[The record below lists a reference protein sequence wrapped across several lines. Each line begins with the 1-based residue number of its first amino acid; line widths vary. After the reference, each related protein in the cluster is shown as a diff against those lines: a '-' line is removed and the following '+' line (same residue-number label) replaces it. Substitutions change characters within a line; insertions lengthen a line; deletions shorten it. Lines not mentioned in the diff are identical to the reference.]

1 MEIKRDYYLNELI
14 DRLDNGLIKI
24 ITGIRRCGK
33 SYLLNTIFKNYLV
46 GQGIDNE
53 HIIQLSLDEN
63 KNKKFLDPDVLDE
76 YIRSLIIDGNKYY
89 LLLDEIQEVKDF
101 ESVLIGFM
109 HINNVEIYVTGSNSK
124 FLSSDIVTEFRGR
137 GDEIRVYPLSF
148 AEFYSVYDGSE
159 EKALSE
165 YYTYG
170 GLPLTVLAKTDN
182 SKINYLRT
190 QKDNVYINDIVDRNN
205 IQNKEELEML
215 VQIIASDIGC
225 LTNPL
230 KLSNSFKER
239 DRQSTMTDKT
249 IYNYLGYL
257 QDAFMIEK
265 ARRFDVRGKRFIET
279 PQKYYF
285 TDMGIRNSFLDFRQ
299 SEEISH
305 TMENVIYIELKK
317 RGYNVDVGSVEIR
330 EGDAKKQLEIDFVA
344 NKGNNKIYI
353 QSALE
358 MKTGE
363 KVRQEQKSLL
373 NVNDFFK
380 KIIIG
385 GDNVKRSRYDNG
397 IIKFP
402 LGIFIESGAHFTR
415 QVSLKYKAWLVYHVL
430 YPVMKFGVLK
440 FNCVN
445 SK

>member
-1 MEIKRDYYLNELI
+1 MEIKRDYYLQELI
-14 DRLDNGLIKI
+14 DRIDNGLIKI

-33 SYLLNTIFKNYLV
+33 SYLLNTIFKNYLIE
-46 GQGIDNE
+46 QGIDEE

-63 KNKKFLDPDVLDE
+63 KNKMYLDPDALDE
-76 YIRSLIIDGNKYY
+76 YIRSLIKDKNKYY
-89 LLLDEIQEVKDF
+89 ILLDEIQEVKDF

-137 GDEIRVYPLSF
+137 GDEVRVYPLSF
-148 AEFYSVYDGSE
+148 AEFFSVYDGSE
-159 EKALSE
+159 ERALSE
-165 YYTYG
+165 YYTFG
-170 GLPLTVLAKTDN
+170 GLPLTILAKSDN

-190 QKDNVYINDIVDRNN
+190 QKDNVYINDIVDRNK

-230 KLSNSFKER
+230 KLSNNFRER
-239 DRQSTMTDKT
+239 DKLSTMTDKT

-265 ARRFDVRGKRFIET
+265 ARRFDVRGKRFIDT

-358 MKTGE
+358 MKTAE
-363 KVRQEQKSLL
+363 KVQQEQKSLL

-380 KIIIG
+380 KIIIV
-385 GDNVKRSRYDNG
+385 GDNIKRSRFDNG
-397 IIKFP
+397 IIIMSIYDF
-402 LGIFIESGAHFTR
+402 LLDAN
-415 QVSLKYKAWLVYHVL
+415 SLEY
-430 YPVMKFGVLK
+430 
-440 FNCVN
+440 
-445 SK
+445 

>member
-14 DRLDNGLIKI
+14 DRIDNQLIKI
-24 ITGIRRCGK
+24 VTGIRRCGK
-33 SYLLNTIFKNYLV
+33 SYLLNVIFKNYLIE
-46 GQGIDNE
+46 QGIDEE

-63 KNKKFLDPDVLDE
+63 KNKKYLDPDVLDE
-76 YIRSLIIDGNKYY
+76 YIRSLIKDNNKYY

-148 AEFYSVYDGSE
+148 AEFYSVYEGSE
-159 EKALSE
+159 EIALSE

-182 SKINYLRT
+182 TKINYLRA
-190 QKDNVYINDIVDRNN
+190 QKDNVYINDIVERNK

-230 KLSNSFKER
+230 KLSNNFKER
-239 DRQSTMTDKT
+239 DKTSTMTDKT

-358 MKTGE
+358 MKTAE
-363 KVRQEQKSLL
+363 KVKQEQKSLL

-380 KIIIG
+380 KIIIV

-397 IIKFP
+397 IILMSIYDF
-402 LGIFIESGAHFTR
+402 LLDAN
-415 QVSLKYKAWLVYHVL
+415 SLEY
-430 YPVMKFGVLK
+430 
-440 FNCVN
+440 
-445 SK
+445 

>member
-1 MEIKRDYYLNELI
+1 MEIERDYYLKEFI
-14 DRLDNGLIKI
+14 DRMDNQLIKI

-33 SYLLNTIFKNYLV
+33 SYLLNIIFKNYLLENET
-46 GQGIDNE
+46 DEE

-63 KNKKFLDPDVLDE
+63 KNKKYLNPDILDE
-76 YIRSLIIDGNKYY
+76 YIRSLIKDKNKYY
-89 LLLDEIQEVKDF
+89 ILLDEIQEVKNF

-109 HINNVEIYVTGSNSK
+109 HMTNIEIYVTGSNSK

-148 AEFYSVYDGSE
+148 AEFYSVYDGTE
-159 EKALSE
+159 EKALNE

-170 GLPLTVLAKTDN
+170 GLPLTVIAKTDN
-182 SKINYLRT
+182 GKINYLRT
-190 QKDNVYINDIVDRNN
+190 QKDNVYINDIIDRNN
-205 IQNKEELEML
+205 VQNKEKLEML

-230 KLSNSFKER
+230 KLSNNFKER
-239 DRQSTMTDKT
+239 DKLSTMTDKT

-257 QDAFMIEK
+257 QNAFMIEK
-265 ARRFDVRGKRFIET
+265 VRRFDVRGKRFIET

-305 TMENVIYIELKK
+305 IMENVIYIELKK

-358 MKTGE
+358 MKTEE
-363 KVRQEQKSLL
+363 KVKQEQKSLL

-380 KIIIG
+380 KIIIV
-385 GDNVKRSRYDNG
+385 GDNIKRSRYDNG
-397 IIKFP
+397 IIIMSIYDF
-402 LGIFIESGAHFTR
+402 LLDAN
-415 QVSLKYKAWLVYHVL
+415 SLEY
-430 YPVMKFGVLK
+430 
-440 FNCVN
+440 
-445 SK
+445 

>member
-1 MEIKRDYYLNELI
+1 MEIKRDYYLKELI
-14 DRLDNGLIKI
+14 DRIDNGLIKI

-33 SYLLNTIFKNYLV
+33 SYLLNVIFKNYLL
-46 GQGIDNE
+46 GEGIDKE

-63 KNKKFLDPDVLDE
+63 RNKKYLDPDILDS
-76 YIRSLIIDGNKYY
+76 YIRNLIKDNNRYY
-89 LLLDEIQEVKDF
+89 LLLDEVQEVKDF
-101 ESVLIGFM
+101 EYVLIGFM
-109 HINNVEIYVTGSNSK
+109 HISNLEIYVTGSNSK

-148 AEFYSVYDGSE
+148 SEFYSVYNGSE
-159 EKALSE
+159 EKALNE
-165 YYTYG
+165 YYTFG
-170 GLPLTVLAKTDN
+170 GLPLTVLSKTDN
-182 SKINYLRT
+182 TKINYLRT
-190 QKDNVYINDIVDRNN
+190 QKDNVYINDIVDRNK

-215 VQIIASDIGC
+215 VQIVASDIGC

-230 KLSNSFKER
+230 KLSNNFKER
-239 DRQSTMTDKT
+239 DKLSTMTDKT

-285 TDMGIRNSFLDFRQ
+285 TDMGIRNSFIDFRQ

-305 TMENVIYIELKK
+305 IMENVIYIELKK

-330 EGDAKKQLEIDFVA
+330 EGNKKKQLEIDFVA

-358 MKTGE
+358 MKTAD
-363 KVRQEQKSLL
+363 KVKQEQKSLL

-380 KIIIG
+380 KIIIV
-385 GDNVKRSRYDNG
+385 GDNIKKSRYDNG
-397 IIKFP
+397 IILMSIYDF
-402 LGIFIESGAHFTR
+402 LLDEN
-415 QVSLKYKAWLVYHVL
+415 SLNY
-430 YPVMKFGVLK
+430 
-440 FNCVN
+440 
-445 SK
+445 

>member
-14 DRLDNGLIKI
+14 DRIDNQLIKI

-33 SYLLNTIFKNYLV
+33 SYLLNTIFKNYLIE
-46 GQGIDNE
+46 QGTDEE
-53 HIIQLSLDEN
+53 HIIQLSLDEK
-63 KNKKFLDPDVLDE
+63 KNKKYLDGDILDE
-76 YIRSLIIDGNKYY
+76 YIRSLIKDDNKYY
-89 LLLDEIQEVKDF
+89 ILLDEIQEVQDF
-101 ESVLIGFM
+101 ESVLISFM
-109 HINNVEIYVTGSNSK
+109 HINNVDIYVTGSNSK
-124 FLSSDIVTEFRGR
+124 FLSSDIATEFRGR

-159 EKALSE
+159 ERALSE

-182 SKINYLRT
+182 AKINYLKT
-190 QKDNVYINDIVDRNN
+190 QKDNVYINDIIDRNRV
-205 IQNKEELEML
+205 QNKEELEIL
-215 VQIIASDIGC
+215 VQIIASDIGS

-230 KLSNSFKER
+230 KLSNNFKQR
-239 DRQSTMTDKT
+239 DKTSTMTDKT
-249 IYNYLGYL
+249 IYNYLGHL

-265 ARRFDVRGKRFIET
+265 ARRFDVKGKRFIET

-305 TMENVIYIELKK
+305 TMENVIYIELRK
-317 RGYNVDVGSVEIR
+317 RGFNVDVGSVDIR
-330 EGDAKKQLEIDFVA
+330 EGNAKKQLEIDFVA

-358 MKTGE
+358 MKTEE
-363 KVRQEQKSLL
+363 KVKQEQKSLI

-380 KIIIG
+380 KIIIV
-385 GDNVKRSRYDNG
+385 GDNIKKSRYDNG
-397 IIKFP
+397 IIIMSIYDF
-402 LGIFIESGAHFTR
+402 LLDDN
-415 QVSLKYKAWLVYHVL
+415 SLDY
-430 YPVMKFGVLK
+430 
-440 FNCVN
+440 
-445 SK
+445 

>member
-14 DRLDNGLIKI
+14 DRIDNQLIKI

-33 SYLLNTIFKNYLV
+33 SYLLNKIFKKYLIEN
-46 GQGIDNE
+46 GTDEG

-63 KNKKFLDPDVLDE
+63 KNKKYLDPDVLDE
-76 YIRSLIIDGNKYY
+76 YVRSLIKDENKYY
-89 LLLDEIQEVKDF
+89 ILLDEIQEVKGF

-109 HINNVEIYVTGSNSK
+109 NIDNVEIYVTGSNSK

-148 AEFYSVYDGSE
+148 AEFYSVYGGSE

-190 QKDNVYINDIVDRNN
+190 QKDNVYINDIVERNKV
-205 IQNKEELEML
+205 QNKEELEML
-215 VQIIASDIGC
+215 VQIIASNIGC

-230 KLSNSFKER
+230 KLSNNFKER
-239 DRQSTMTDKT
+239 DKTSTMTDKT

-257 QDAFMIEK
+257 QNAFIIEK
-265 ARRFDVRGKRFIET
+265 ARRFDVRGKKFIDT

-285 TDMGIRNSFLDFRQ
+285 TDMGIKNSFLDFRQ

-305 TMENVIYIELKK
+305 TMENIIYIELKK

-330 EGDAKKQLEIDFVA
+330 EGNSKKQLEIDFVA

-363 KVRQEQKSLL
+363 KVRQEQRSLL

-380 KIIIG
+380 KIIIV
-385 GDNVKRSRYDNG
+385 GDNIKRSRYDNG
-397 IIKFP
+397 IILMSIYDFLLDDK
-402 LGIFIESGAHFTR
+402 
-415 QVSLKYKAWLVYHVL
+415 SLEY
-430 YPVMKFGVLK
+430 
-440 FNCVN
+440 
-445 SK
+445 

>member
-1 MEIKRDYYLNELI
+1 MEIKRDYYLKELI
-14 DRLDNGLIKI
+14 DRIDNGLIKI

-33 SYLLNTIFKNYLV
+33 SYLLNVIFKNYLIE
-46 GQGIDNE
+46 QGVDEE

-63 KNKKFLDPDVLDE
+63 KNKMYLNPNILDE
-76 YIRSLIIDGNKYY
+76 YIRSLIKDENKYY
-89 LLLDEIQEVKDF
+89 ILLDEVQEVKEF

-109 HINNVEIYVTGSNSK
+109 HIRNLELYVTGSNSK

-148 AEFYSVYDGSE
+148 SEFYSVYNGSE
-159 EKALSE
+159 EKALNE
-165 YYTYG
+165 YYTFG
-170 GLPLTVLAKTDN
+170 GLPLSVLSKTDN
-182 SKINYLRT
+182 TKINYLRA
-190 QKDNVYINDIVDRNN
+190 QKDNVYINDIVDRNK

-230 KLSNSFKER
+230 KLSNNFKER
-239 DRQSTMTDKT
+239 DKLSTMTDKT

-285 TDMGIRNSFLDFRQ
+285 TDMGIRNSFIDFRQ
-299 SEEISH
+299 NEEISH
-305 TMENVIYIELKK
+305 IMENVIYIELKK

-330 EGDAKKQLEIDFVA
+330 EGDKKKQLEIDFVA

-358 MKTGE
+358 MKTAD
-363 KVRQEQKSLL
+363 KVKEEQKS
-373 NVNDFFK
+373 
-380 KIIIG
+380 I
-385 GDNVKRSRYDNG
+385 
-397 IIKFP
+397 
-402 LGIFIESGAHFTR
+402 
-415 QVSLKYKAWLVYHVL
+415 L
-430 YPVMKFGVLK
+430 YWK
-440 FNCVN
+440 
-445 SK
+445 

>member
-1 MEIKRDYYLNELI
+1 MEIKRDFYLKELI
-14 DRLDNGLIKI
+14 DRMDNGLIKV

-33 SYLLNTIFKNYLV
+33 SYLLNTIFENYLLE
-46 GQGIDNE
+46 QGIDKE
-53 HIIQLSLDEN
+53 HIIKLSLDER
-63 KNKKFLDPDVLDE
+63 KNKKYLDPDELDT
-76 YIRSLIIDGNKYY
+76 YIRNLIIDDKKYY
-89 LLLDEIQEVKDF
+89 LLLDEIQEVKEF

-109 HINNVEIYVTGSNSK
+109 HINNVDIYVTGSNSK

-148 AEFYSVYDGSE
+148 SEFFSVYDGTE
-159 EKALSE
+159 EKALNE

-170 GLPLTVLAKTDN
+170 GLPLTLLSKTDN
-182 SKINYLRT
+182 AKINYLRT
-190 QKDNVYINDIVDRNN
+190 QKENVYINDIIDRNN
-205 IQNKEELEML
+205 IQNKEEFEML
-215 VQIIASDIGC
+215 VQIIASDIGS

-230 KLSNSFKER
+230 KLSNNFKER
-239 DRQSTMTDKT
+239 DRTSTMTDKT

-257 QDAFMIEK
+257 QDAFIIEK

-305 TMENVIYIELKK
+305 IMENVIYLELRK
-317 RGYNVDVGSVEIR
+317 RGYNVDVGSVEVR
-330 EGDAKKQLEIDFVA
+330 EGDSRKQLEIDFVA

-358 MKTGE
+358 MKTSE
-363 KVRQEQKSLL
+363 KVEQEQRSLL

-380 KIIIG
+380 KIIIV
-385 GDNVKRSRYDNG
+385 GDNIKRSRYDNG
-397 IIKFP
+397 IIIMSIYDF
-402 LGIFIESGAHFTR
+402 LLDSN
-415 QVSLKYKAWLVYHVL
+415 SLDY
-430 YPVMKFGVLK
+430 
-440 FNCVN
+440 
-445 SK
+445 

>member
-1 MEIKRDYYLNELI
+1 MEIERDYYLKELVDRI
-14 DRLDNGLIKI
+14 DNQLIKI
-24 ITGIRRCGK
+24 VTGIRRCGK
-33 SYLLNTIFKNYLV
+33 SYLLNIIFKNYLIE
-46 GQGIDNE
+46 QGNDEE

-63 KNKKFLDPDVLDE
+63 KNKKYLDPDVLDE
-76 YIRSLIIDGNKYY
+76 YIRSLIKDDKKYY
-89 LLLDEIQEVKDF
+89 ILLDEVQEVRDF
-101 ESVLIGFM
+101 ESVLIGFL

-148 AEFYSVYDGSE
+148 AEFYSVYEGSE
-159 EKALSE
+159 EKALNE

-170 GLPLTVLAKTDN
+170 GLPLTVLGKTDN
-182 SKINYLRT
+182 AKINYLKT
-190 QKDNVYINDIVDRNN
+190 QKDNVYINDIVDRNG

-230 KLSNSFKER
+230 KLSNGFKER
-239 DRQSTMTDKT
+239 ERTSSMTDKT
-249 IYNYLGYL
+249 IYNYLEHL
-257 QDAFMIEK
+257 QNAFLIER
-265 ARRFDVRGKRFIET
+265 ARRFDVRGKRLIGT

-330 EGDAKKQLEIDFVA
+330 EGNVRKQLEIDFVA

-358 MKTGE
+358 MKTSE
-363 KVRQEQKSLL
+363 KVQQEQRSLL

-380 KIIIG
+380 KIIIV

-397 IIKFP
+397 IIIMSIYDF
-402 LGIFIESGAHFTR
+402 LLDSN
-415 QVSLKYKAWLVYHVL
+415 SLEYW
-430 YPVMKFGVLK
+430 
-440 FNCVN
+440 
-445 SK
+445 

>member
-1 MEIKRDYYLNELI
+1 MEIKRDYYLKELI
-14 DRLDNGLIKI
+14 DRIDNQLIKI

-33 SYLLNTIFKNYLV
+33 SYLLNIIFKNYLTN
-46 GQGIDNE
+46 QGIDEE
-53 HIIQLSLDEN
+53 HIIQLSLDEK
-63 KNKKFLDPDVLDE
+63 KNKKYLNPDVLDE
-76 YIRSLIIDGNKYY
+76 YIRSLIKDEKKYFI
-89 LLLDEIQEVKDF
+89 LLDEIQEVPDF
-101 ESVLIGFM
+101 ESVLMGFM
-109 HINNVEIYVTGSNSK
+109 HINNVDIYVTGSNSK
-124 FLSSDIVTEFRGR
+124 FLSSDIITEFRGR

-148 AEFYSVYDGSE
+148 EEFYSVYNGSE
-159 EKALSE
+159 EKALNE
-165 YYTYG
+165 YYTFG
-170 GLPLTVLAKTDN
+170 GLPLTVLAKTDTN
-182 SKINYLRT
+182 KINYLRT
-190 QKDNVYINDIVDRNN
+190 QKDNVYINDIIDRNKVK
-205 IQNKEELEML
+205 NKEELEML

-239 DRQSTMTDKT
+239 DKTSTMTDKT

-305 TMENVIYIELKK
+305 IMENVIYIELKK

-330 EGDAKKQLEIDFVA
+330 EGNAKKQLEIDFVA

-358 MKTGE
+358 MRTKE
-363 KVRQEQKSLL
+363 KVQQEQRSLI

-380 KIIIG
+380 KIIIV
-385 GDNVKRSRYDNG
+385 GDNIKRTRYDNG
-397 IIKFP
+397 IILMSIYDFLLDEK
-402 LGIFIESGAHFTR
+402 
-415 QVSLKYKAWLVYHVL
+415 SLEY
-430 YPVMKFGVLK
+430 
-440 FNCVN
+440 
-445 SK
+445 

>member
-1 MEIKRDYYLNELI
+1 MEIKRDFYLNELI
-14 DRLDNGLIKI
+14 DSMDNGLIKI

-33 SYLLNTIFKNYLV
+33 SYLLNVIFENYLLE
-46 GQGIDNE
+46 QGVDRE
-53 HIIQLSLDEN
+53 HIIKLSLDERQN
-63 KNKKFLDPDVLDE
+63 SKYLNPDELDI
-76 YIRSLIIDGNKYY
+76 YIRSLIIDDKKYY

-137 GDEIRVYPLSF
+137 GNEIRVYPLSF
-148 AEFYSVYDGSE
+148 SEFFSVYDGTE
-159 EKALSE
+159 EKALNE

-170 GLPLTVLAKTDN
+170 GLPLTLLAKTDN
-182 SKINYLRT
+182 AKINYLRT
-190 QKDNVYINDIVDRNN
+190 QKENVYVNDIVERNK

-215 VQIIASDIGC
+215 VQIIASDVGS

-230 KLSNSFKER
+230 KLSNKFKER
-239 DRQSTMTDKT
+239 DRTSSMTDKT

-257 QDAFMIEK
+257 GDAFIIEK

-305 TMENVIYIELKK
+305 TMENVIYLELRK

-330 EGDAKKQLEIDFVA
+330 EGNSKKQLEIDFVA

-358 MKTGE
+358 MKTKE
-363 KVRQEQKSLL
+363 KVEQEQRSLL

-380 KIIIG
+380 KIIIV
-385 GDNVKRSRYDNG
+385 GDNITRSRYDNG
-397 IIKFP
+397 IIIMSIYDFLLDP
-402 LGIFIESGAHFTR
+402 N
-415 QVSLKYKAWLVYHVL
+415 SLEY
-430 YPVMKFGVLK
+430 
-440 FNCVN
+440 
-445 SK
+445 

>member
-14 DRLDNGLIKI
+14 DRIDNQLIKI
-24 ITGIRRCGK
+24 ITGIRRYGK
-33 SYLLNTIFKNYLV
+33 SYLLNSIFKNYLIE
-46 GQGIDNE
+46 QGTDEE
-53 HIIQLSLDEN
+53 HIIQLSLDEK
-63 KNKKFLDPDVLDE
+63 KNKKYLDPDVLDE
-76 YIRSLIIDGNKYY
+76 YIRSLIKDNQKYY
-89 LLLDEIQEVKDF
+89 LLLDEIQEVKEF
-101 ESVLIGFM
+101 ESVLIGFL
-109 HINNVEIYVTGSNSK
+109 HISNVEIYVTGSNSK

-159 EKALSE
+159 ERALSE

-182 SKINYLRT
+182 AKINYLKT

-230 KLSNSFKER
+230 KLSNNFKER
-239 DRQSTMTDKT
+239 DRTSTMTDKT
-249 IYNYLGYL
+249 IYNYLQFI

-330 EGDAKKQLEIDFVA
+330 EGDVRKQLEIDFVA

-358 MKTGE
+358 MKTSE
-363 KVRQEQKSLL
+363 KVKQEQKSLI

-380 KIIIG
+380 KIIIV
-385 GDNVKRSRYDNG
+385 GDDVKRSRYDNG
-397 IIKFP
+397 IILMSIYDFLLDDK
-402 LGIFIESGAHFTR
+402 
-415 QVSLKYKAWLVYHVL
+415 SLEY
-430 YPVMKFGVLK
+430 
-440 FNCVN
+440 
-445 SK
+445 

>member
-1 MEIKRDYYLNELI
+1 MEIKRDYYLKELI
-14 DRLDNGLIKI
+14 DRMDNQLIKI

-33 SYLLNTIFKNYLV
+33 SYLLNIIFKNYLLENET
-46 GQGIDNE
+46 DEE

-63 KNKKFLDPDVLDE
+63 KNKKYLNPDILDE
-76 YIRSLIIDGNKYY
+76 YIRSLIKDKNKYY
-89 LLLDEIQEVKDF
+89 ILLDEIQEVKNF

-109 HINNVEIYVTGSNSK
+109 HMTNIEIYVTGSNSK

-148 AEFYSVYDGSE
+148 AEFYSVYDGTE
-159 EKALSE
+159 EKALNE

-170 GLPLTVLAKTDN
+170 GLPLTVIAKTDN
-182 SKINYLRT
+182 GKINYLRT
-190 QKDNVYINDIVDRNN
+190 QKDNVYINDIIDRNN
-205 IQNKEELEML
+205 VQNKEELEML

-230 KLSNSFKER
+230 KLSNNFKER
-239 DRQSTMTDKT
+239 DKLSTMTDKT

-257 QDAFMIEK
+257 QNAFMIEK

-305 TMENVIYIELKK
+305 IMENVIYIELKK

-358 MKTGE
+358 MKTEE
-363 KVRQEQKSLL
+363 KVKQEQKSLL

-380 KIIIG
+380 KIIIV
-385 GDNVKRSRYDNG
+385 GDNIKRSRYDNG
-397 IIKFP
+397 IIIMSIYDF
-402 LGIFIESGAHFTR
+402 LLDAN
-415 QVSLKYKAWLVYHVL
+415 SLEY
-430 YPVMKFGVLK
+430 
-440 FNCVN
+440 
-445 SK
+445 

>member
-1 MEIKRDYYLNELI
+1 MEINRDYYLKELI
-14 DRLDNGLIKI
+14 DRTDNGLIKI

-33 SYLLNTIFKNYLV
+33 SYLLNIIFKNYLLKH
-46 GQGIDNE
+46 GIDE
-53 HIIQLSLDEN
+53 KHIIQLSLDEN
-63 KNKKFLDPDVLDE
+63 KNKKFLNPEMLDQ
-76 YIRSLIIDGNKYY
+76 YIRDLIKDNNKYY
-89 LLLDEIQEVKDF
+89 ILLDEIQEVKEF

-137 GDEIRVYPLSF
+137 GDEIRIYPLSF
-148 AEFYSVYDGSE
+148 EEFFSVYNGSE

-165 YYTYG
+165 YYTFG
-170 GLPLTVLAKTDN
+170 GLPLAVLSKTDN

-190 QKDNVYINDIVDRNN
+190 QKDNVYINDIVDRNK
-205 IQNKEELEML
+205 IKNKEELEML

-230 KLSNSFKER
+230 KLSNNFRER
-239 DRQSTMTDKT
+239 DKKSTMTDKT

-265 ARRFDVRGKRFIET
+265 SKRFDVRGKRFIET

-305 TMENVIYIELKK
+305 IMENVIYLELRK

-330 EGDAKKQLEIDFVA
+330 EGNAKKQLEIDFVA

-358 MKTGE
+358 MKTSE
-363 KVRQEQKSLL
+363 KVQQEQKSLL

-380 KIIIG
+380 KIIIV

-397 IIKFP
+397 IILMSIYDF
-402 LGIFIESGAHFTR
+402 LLDEN
-415 QVSLKYKAWLVYHVL
+415 SLEY
-430 YPVMKFGVLK
+430 
-440 FNCVN
+440 
-445 SK
+445 

>member
-1 MEIKRDYYLNELI
+1 MEIKRDYYLKELI
-14 DRLDNGLIKI
+14 DRIDNQLIKI
-24 ITGIRRCGK
+24 LTGIRRCGK
-33 SYLLNTIFKNYLV
+33 SYLLNVLFKNYLIE
-46 GQGIDNE
+46 QGTDEN

-63 KNKKFLDPDVLDE
+63 QNKKYLDPDVLDE
-76 YIRSLIIDGNKYY
+76 YIRSLIKDGNKYY
-89 LLLDEIQEVKDF
+89 ILLDEIQEVKDF

-109 HINNVEIYVTGSNSK
+109 HISNVEIYVTGSNSK

-159 EKALSE
+159 EKALNE

-170 GLPLTVLAKTDN
+170 GLPLTVIAKTDN

-190 QKDNVYINDIVDRNN
+190 QKDNVYINDIVERNKV
-205 IQNKEELEML
+205 QNKEELEML
-215 VQIIASDIGC
+215 VQIIASNIGC

-230 KLSNSFKER
+230 KLSNNFKER
-239 DRQSTMTDKT
+239 DKMSTMTDKT

-305 TMENVIYIELKK
+305 TMENVIYVELKK

-330 EGDAKKQLEIDFVA
+330 EGNTKKQVEIDFVA

-358 MKTGE
+358 MRTAE
-363 KVRQEQKSLL
+363 KVQQEQKSLL

-380 KIIIG
+380 KIIIV
-385 GDNVKRSRYDNG
+385 GDNIKRSRYDNG
-397 IIKFP
+397 IILMSIYDF
-402 LGIFIESGAHFTR
+402 LLDAN
-415 QVSLKYKAWLVYHVL
+415 SLEY
-430 YPVMKFGVLK
+430 
-440 FNCVN
+440 
-445 SK
+445 

>member
-1 MEIKRDYYLNELI
+1 MEIKRDYYLKELI
-14 DRLDNGLIKI
+14 DRMDNQLIKI

-33 SYLLNTIFKNYLV
+33 SYLLNIIFKKYLLEN
-46 GQGIDNE
+46 GTDE
-53 HIIQLSLDEN
+53 DHIIQLSLDEN
-63 KNKKFLDPDVLDE
+63 KNKKYLNPDILDE
-76 YIRSLIIDGNKYY
+76 HIRSLIKDKNKYY
-89 LLLDEIQEVKDF
+89 ILLDEIQEVKDF

-109 HINNVEIYVTGSNSK
+109 HMTNVEIYVTGSNSK

-148 AEFYSVYDGSE
+148 AEFYSVYDGTE
-159 EKALSE
+159 EKALNE

-170 GLPLTVLAKTDN
+170 GLPLTVIAKTDN
-182 SKINYLRT
+182 GKINYLRT
-190 QKDNVYINDIVDRNN
+190 QKDNVYINDIIDRNH

-230 KLSNSFKER
+230 KLSNNFKER
-239 DRQSTMTDKT
+239 DKLSTMTDKT

-299 SEEISH
+299 SEEVSH
-305 TMENVIYIELKK
+305 IMENVIYIELKK

-358 MKTGE
+358 MKTEE
-363 KVRQEQKSLL
+363 KVKQEQKSLL

-380 KIIIG
+380 KIIIVG
-385 GDNVKRSRYDNG
+385 ENIKRSRYDNG
-397 IIKFP
+397 LIIMS
-402 LGIFIESGAHFTR
+402 I
-415 QVSLKYKAWLVYHVL
+415 
-430 YPVMKFGVLK
+430 
-440 FNCVN
+440 
-445 SK
+445 

>member
-1 MEIKRDYYLNELI
+1 M
-14 DRLDNGLIKI
+14 
-24 ITGIRRCGK
+24 
-33 SYLLNTIFKNYLV
+33 
-46 GQGIDNE
+46 
-53 HIIQLSLDEN
+53 DE
-63 KNKKFLDPDVLDE
+63 K
-76 YIRSLIIDGNKYY
+76 KYY
-89 LLLDEIQEVKDF
+89 ILLDEIQEVKEF

-148 AEFYSVYDGSE
+148 AEFYSVYEGSE

-170 GLPLTVLAKTDN
+170 GLPLAIMAKTDN
-182 SKINYLRT
+182 AKINYLKT

-205 IQNKEELEML
+205 VQNQEELEML
-215 VQIIASDIGC
+215 VQIVASDIGS

-230 KLSNSFKER
+230 KLSNNFKER
-239 DRQSTMTDKT
+239 DRMSTMTDKT

-257 QDAFMIEK
+257 QDAFIIEK

-305 TMENVIYIELKK
+305 SMENVIYIELKK

-330 EGDAKKQLEIDFVA
+330 EGNTKKQLEIDFVA

-358 MKTGE
+358 MKTRE
-363 KVRQEQKSLL
+363 KVEQEQKSLV

-380 KIIIG
+380 KIIIV
-385 GDNVKRSRYDNG
+385 GDNIKRSRYENG
-397 IIKFP
+397 IIIMSIYDFLLDP
-402 LGIFIESGAHFTR
+402 ESL
-415 QVSLKYKAWLVYHVL
+415 SY
-430 YPVMKFGVLK
+430 
-440 FNCVN
+440 
-445 SK
+445 

>member
-1 MEIKRDYYLNELI
+1 MEIKRDYYLQELI
-14 DRLDNGLIKI
+14 DRMDNGLIKI

-33 SYLLNTIFKNYLV
+33 SYLLNKIFKNYLIE
-46 GQGIDNE
+46 QGIDKE

-63 KNKKFLDPDVLDE
+63 KNKKYLDPDVLDE
-76 YIRSLIIDGNKYY
+76 YIRSLIKDNNKYFI
-89 LLLDEIQEVKDF
+89 LLDEIQEVKDF

-109 HINNVEIYVTGSNSK
+109 HIDNVEIYVTGSNSK

-148 AEFYSVYDGSE
+148 SEFYSVYDGSE

-190 QKDNVYINDIVDRNN
+190 QKDNVYINDIVDRNKV
-205 IQNKEELEML
+205 QNKEELKML
-215 VQIIASDIGC
+215 VQIIASDIGY

-230 KLSNSFKER
+230 KLSNNFKER
-239 DRQSTMTDKT
+239 DKASSMTDKT

-305 TMENVIYIELKK
+305 IMENVIYIELKK

-330 EGDAKKQLEIDFVA
+330 EGNTKRQLEIDFVA

-353 QSALE
+353 QSAFE
-358 MKTGE
+358 MRTAE
-363 KVRQEQKSLL
+363 KVQQEQKSLL

-380 KIIIG
+380 KIIIV
-385 GDNVKRSRYDNG
+385 GDNIKRSRYDNG
-397 IIKFP
+397 IILMSIYDF
-402 LGIFIESGAHFTR
+402 LLDAN
-415 QVSLKYKAWLVYHVL
+415 SLEY
-430 YPVMKFGVLK
+430 
-440 FNCVN
+440 
-445 SK
+445 

>member
-1 MEIKRDYYLNELI
+1 MEIKRDYYLQELI
-14 DRLDNGLIKI
+14 DRIDSGLIKI

-33 SYLLNTIFKNYLV
+33 SYLLNKIFKNYLINN
-46 GQGIDNE
+46 GIDDE

-63 KNKKFLDPDVLDE
+63 KNKKYLDPDVLDE
-76 YIRSLIIDGNKYY
+76 YVRSLIKDNNKYFI
-89 LLLDEIQEVKDF
+89 LLDEIQEVKDF

-109 HINNVEIYVTGSNSK
+109 HIDNVEIYVTGSNSK

-170 GLPLTVLAKTDN
+170 GLPLTVLSKTDN

-190 QKDNVYINDIVDRNN
+190 QKDNVYINDIVDRNKV
-205 IQNKEELEML
+205 QNKEELEML

-230 KLSNSFKER
+230 KLSNNFKER
-239 DRQSTMTDKT
+239 DKTSRMTDKT

-358 MKTGE
+358 MKTPE
-363 KVRQEQKSLL
+363 KVQQEQKSLL

-380 KIIIG
+380 KIIIV
-385 GDNVKRSRYDNG
+385 GDNIKRSRYDNG
-397 IIKFP
+397 IILMSIYDF
-402 LGIFIESGAHFTR
+402 LLDSN
-415 QVSLKYKAWLVYHVL
+415 SLNY
-430 YPVMKFGVLK
+430 
-440 FNCVN
+440 
-445 SK
+445 

>member
-1 MEIKRDYYLNELI
+1 MEIKRDYYLKELI
-14 DRLDNGLIKI
+14 DRIDNGLIKI

-33 SYLLNTIFKNYLV
+33 SYLLNVIFKNYLL
-46 GQGIDNE
+46 GEGIDKE

-63 KNKKFLDPDVLDE
+63 RNKKYLDPDILDS
-76 YIRSLIIDGNKYY
+76 YIRNLIKDNNKYY
-89 LLLDEIQEVKDF
+89 LLLDEVQEVKDF

-109 HINNVEIYVTGSNSK
+109 HISNLEIYVTGSNSK

-137 GDEIRVYPLSF
+137 GDEIQVYPLSF
-148 AEFYSVYDGSE
+148 SEFYSVYNGSE
-159 EKALSE
+159 EKALNE
-165 YYTYG
+165 YYTFG
-170 GLPLTVLAKTDN
+170 GLPLTVLSKTDN
-182 SKINYLRT
+182 TKINYLRT
-190 QKDNVYINDIVDRNN
+190 QKDNVYINDIVDRNK

-215 VQIIASDIGC
+215 VQIVASDIGC

-230 KLSNSFKER
+230 KLSNNFKER
-239 DRQSTMTDKT
+239 DKLSTMTDKT

-285 TDMGIRNSFLDFRQ
+285 TDMGIRNSFIDFRQ

-305 TMENVIYIELKK
+305 IMENVIYIELKK

-330 EGDAKKQLEIDFVA
+330 EGNTKKQLEIDFVA

-358 MKTGE
+358 MKTAD
-363 KVRQEQKSLL
+363 KVKQEQKSLL

-380 KIIIG
+380 KIIIV
-385 GDNVKRSRYDNG
+385 GDNIKKSRYDNG
-397 IIKFP
+397 IILMSIYDF
-402 LGIFIESGAHFTR
+402 LLDEN
-415 QVSLKYKAWLVYHVL
+415 SLNY
-430 YPVMKFGVLK
+430 
-440 FNCVN
+440 
-445 SK
+445 

>member
-1 MEIKRDYYLNELI
+1 MEIKRDYYLKELI
-14 DRLDNGLIKI
+14 DRIDNQLIKI

-33 SYLLNTIFKNYLV
+33 SYLLNVIFKNYLIN
-46 GQGIDNE
+46 QGIDEE
-53 HIIQLSLDEN
+53 HILQLSLDEN
-63 KNKKFLDPDVLDE
+63 KNKKYLDPDVLDE
-76 YIRSLIIDGNKYY
+76 YIRSLIKDKNKYY
-89 LLLDEIQEVKDF
+89 ILLDEIQEVKDF

-109 HINNVEIYVTGSNSK
+109 HISNVDIYVTGSNSK

-148 AEFYSVYDGSE
+148 AEFYSVYDDSYE
-159 EKALSE
+159 IALSE

-182 SKINYLRT
+182 AKINYLKMQR
-190 QKDNVYINDIVDRNN
+190 DNVYINDIVDRNKV
-205 IQNKEELEML
+205 QNKEELEIL
-215 VQIIASDIGC
+215 TQIIASDVGC

-230 KLSNSFKER
+230 KLSNNFKER
-239 DRQSTMTDKT
+239 DKTSTMTDKT

-265 ARRFDVRGKRFIET
+265 ARRFDVRGKKFIET

-330 EGDAKKQLEIDFVA
+330 EGNAKKQLEIDFVA

-358 MKTGE
+358 MKTAE
-363 KVRQEQKSLL
+363 KVKQEQKSLL

-380 KIIIG
+380 KIIIV
-385 GDNVKRSRYDNG
+385 GDNIKRSRYDNG
-397 IIKFP
+397 IILMSIYDF
-402 LGIFIESGAHFTR
+402 LLDAN
-415 QVSLKYKAWLVYHVL
+415 SLEY
-430 YPVMKFGVLK
+430 
-440 FNCVN
+440 
-445 SK
+445 